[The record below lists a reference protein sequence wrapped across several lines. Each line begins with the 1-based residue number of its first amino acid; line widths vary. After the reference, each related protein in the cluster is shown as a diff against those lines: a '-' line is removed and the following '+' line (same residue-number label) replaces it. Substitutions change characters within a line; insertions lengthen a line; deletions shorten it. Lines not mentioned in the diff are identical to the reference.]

1 VTARRIPQRVEAS
14 TYRTR
19 KLARR
24 VQSWTLSPPLEC
36 CGNIRKCCGNIRRSI
51 LPKKATKPSCALL
64 FVDRTGGRARRWC
77 SMAVCGNRAKHAAQR
92 ERAQHHGRGRAG
104 GMLSGGHVF
113 PKASWDFLAPG
124 IALSSPRRVS
134 PRSHTGSQRCG
145 SLDAAVLRGRAE
157 QSIRPTTGWAFA
169 NRP

>member
-24 VQSWTLSPPLEC
+24 VQSWTLSPPLE
-36 CGNIRKCCGNIRRSI
+36 CCGNIRRSI

-92 ERAQHHGRGRAG
+92 ERAQ
-104 GMLSGGHVF
+104 
-113 PKASWDFLAPG
+113 
-124 IALSSPRRVS
+124 
-134 PRSHTGSQRCG
+134 
-145 SLDAAVLRGRAE
+145 
-157 QSIRPTTGWAFA
+157 QSRT
-169 NRP
+169 R